1 MLMFRNYLNK
11 RKGFTLLELIVVI
24 VILGLLAALAIP
36 TFKSIIAK
44 TQDSKAAFELQAL
57 ARQNVA
63 VSKFTPDAPHLDNLR
78 VWAES
83 NKENNKS
90 QLDTVAK
97 FNDQT
102 PANTEATL
110 ISQMGAASPEY
121 GYYSALLPS
130 DKVSDINLAMRSASG
145 NCVSVIVGNQNAS
158 LIKTT
163 VKPYE
168 ATGANA
174 CTAANA
180 NAGEVEEETP
190 GNEILAVNERIQTPQ
205 GVSKTLSLRE
215 ANSVYINGPLD
226 VLSATKP
233 ANGSTTVSNGEIEYT
248 PDADFIGQDQFSYV
262 ISNGTISAKG
272 LITVDVTAQVSLS
285 RAIVLPNASP
295 ELTAA
300 SNHDNFVYGLLYGDS
315 KLNNNLTISGGS
327 AGQAGFVGLLKADGT
342 WAWAQSLTSDAATA
356 INDVVRQGNNTYV
369 TGSFTGQASVGGLT
383 MTSASNSPVSFVGKI
398 NEAGQWAWLKVIE
411 TPDTSSTIQGNVD
424 SSGNFI
430 MASSFVGAANIAG
443 QNITEQ
449 TASSG
454 NNKSFFVAKITP
466 TGNISWVKTFEG
478 ADKNN
483 AAVDVFNIVTDS
495 SGNFFLGGNFKGSW
509 TANGQTFNSSN
520 SSEARDVFIARFNSA
535 GDVIWVKTTS
545 STGSNIAH
553 SPVTLTRDSSGFLYF
568 GSSPTLLDA
577 NSTVTINSTTL
588 TQNDGQTSYV
598 ARLSPA
604 GNWSW
609 VQKFTDVPTLTSM
622 SLSSLGQL
630 QVFGA
635 VIENNSSAK
644 SFGGII
650 NPLTGLW
657 LQKTPIAAQNSV
669 TVVNGFATNLSG
681 TGTLSGIYVGPG
693 IFGLHNLGDSSSST
707 STFNGYIIDM
717 GLNLNFN

>member
-110 ISQMGAASPEY
+110 ISQMGAVSPEY
-121 GYYSALLPS
+121 GYYSMLLPS
-130 DKVSDINLAMRSASG
+130 DKASDINLAMRSASG

-158 LIKTT
+158 LVKTT

-233 ANGSTTVSNGEIEYT
+233 ANGSTAVSNGDIEYT

-272 LITVDVTAQVSLS
+272 LITVDVTEKINVN
-285 RAIVLPNASP
+285 RAVVIPNSYP
-295 ELTAA
+295 NLTEA
-300 SNHDNFVYGLLYGDS
+300 SNHDNYVYGQLFGDS
-315 KLNNNLTISGGS
+315 KLNDELTLNGGT
-327 AGQAGFVGLLKADGT
+327 AGQAGFIGLLKADGV
-342 WAWAQSLTSDAATA
+342 WAWANEVVSSGPSQVSQVIHRGDNSYVVGTFQGELSLGGF
-356 INDVVRQGNNTYV
+356 NL
-369 TGSFTGQASVGGLT
+369 ASESE
-383 MTSASNSPVSFVGKI
+383 MPFVGKI
-398 NEAGQWAWLKVIE
+398 NEAGQWLWVKQITIPLSVGAPVGDIDANGNFVMIGSFSESVTIGDETLVEQNPAPSETTSLRSTFLAKLSSAGEVVWLKAFENDSKTDSRIVVNEIV
-411 TPDTSSTIQGNVD
+411 SD
-424 SSGNFI
+424 SSGNFYLAGKVSGDWVI
-430 MASSFVGAANIAG
+430 NGHSFSGPKTSSA
-443 QNITEQ
+443 E
-449 TASSG
+449 S
-454 NNKSFFVAKITP
+454 
-466 TGNISWVKTFEG
+466 
-478 ADKNN
+478 
-483 AAVDVFNIVTDS
+483 
-495 SGNFFLGGNFKGSW
+495 LM
-509 TANGQTFNSSN
+509 
-520 SSEARDVFIARFNSA
+520 IARLNTN
-535 GDVIWVKTTS
+535 GEMIWVKTSDTTTTS
-545 STGSNIAH
+545 TSMTVAA
-553 SPVTLTRDSSGFLYF
+553 LTRDASGYLYLAA
-568 GSSPTLLDA
+568 SPIVNDGE
-577 NSTVTINSTTL
+577 VTINNVTFTPED
-588 TQNDGQTSYV
+588 QNAS
-598 ARLSPA
+598 AIIKISPA
-604 GNWSW
+604 GNWAW
-609 VQKFTDVPTLTSM
+609 VQKVNQAAGVTTMSFNENNQLKVFGKSQNSPSASDAFGLIVNPSNGSM
-622 SLSSLGQL
+622 STPA
-630 QVFGA
+630 VFGTSNT
-635 VIENNSSAK
+635 ITY
-644 SFGGII
+644 F
-650 NPLTGLW
+650 TGF
-657 LQKTPIAAQNSV
+657 S
-669 TVVNGFATNLSG
+669 TNLSG
-681 TGTLSGIYVGPG
+681 TGTVSGLYMGQGSIGS
-693 IFGLHNLGDSSSST
+693 LNLGDSNNAVNGFVVDMSESS
-707 STFNGYIIDM
+707 
-717 GLNLNFN
+717 GLNF